1 MDTSDKEFL
10 DELNDLV
17 DTALD
22 AVQALILERRTEV
35 MSYNSNGVPN
45 GMTKSNTVS
54 VEDIKAAIAE
64 FKIEN
69 RK

>member
-1 MDTSDKEFL
+1 MDTSDQEFL

-35 MSYNSNGVPN
+35 MSYDSKGIPN
-45 GMTKSNTVS
+45 GMIKSNTVS
-54 VEDIKAAIAE
+54 VEDIKAAIAK